1 MHKEH
6 QELIRQLNAC
16 TDECNH
22 CYNECLNEKDVTM
35 LARCIEL
42 DRECADIC
50 QWTASLLARDSEHG
64 HELMHLC
71 AKVCEAC
78 ADECAKHEH
87 EHCKRCAEACRKCAE
102 TCNAHETVN

>member
-1 MHKEH
+1 MHKEN
-6 QELIRQLNAC
+6 QEIIRELNAC

-50 QWTASLLARDSEHG
+50 QWTASFLARDSEHA
-64 HELMHLC
+64 HDLIQLC
-71 AKVCEAC
+71 AKICEAC
-78 ADECAKHEH
+78 ADECTKHDM
-87 EHCKRCAEACRKCAE
+87 EHCRQCARACRACSE
-102 TCNAHETVN
+102 TLLHHQD